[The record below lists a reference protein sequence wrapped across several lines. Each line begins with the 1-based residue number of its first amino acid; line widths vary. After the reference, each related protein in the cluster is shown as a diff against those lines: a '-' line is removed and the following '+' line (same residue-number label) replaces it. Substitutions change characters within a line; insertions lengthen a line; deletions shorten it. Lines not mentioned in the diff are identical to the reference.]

1 MWQGVYTVPNGLSD
15 PCLWSLT
22 RRNVSGS
29 MSTSIIAETGLCHH
43 FKILLCHHYLLV
55 RPYILDSQL
64 KNLFFNTALKWT
76 VLGFTSDSNNGFD
89 SDLICRESCLTW
101 SWMLSVES
109 VRFSCSLESVR
120 LKLFDLTV
128 TWGKTELGENEWS
141 RLIRG
146 SAPKVSSILFV
157 MGFLKSFGVDIWT
170 FRLFTVDL
178 PKPSTSI
185 VSEHFS
191 EIQFA
196 DILVTEL
203 VPNSL

>member
-1 MWQGVYTVPNGLSD
+1 MGEVVHTVPNGLSD

-43 FKILLCHHYLLV
+43 FKIFLSP
-55 RPYILDSQL
+55 PYILDSQL

-76 VLGFTSDSNNGFD
+76 VLGFTSDSNKGFD
-89 SDLICRESCLTW
+89 SDLIWRESCRTW
-101 SWMLSVES
+101 SCMLSVES

-120 LKLFDLTV
+120 LKLFDLT
-128 TWGKTELGENEWS
+128 WGRTELGENEWS

-170 FRLFTVDL
+170 FLLFTVDL

-185 VSEHFS
+185 VSKNFN
-191 EIQFA
+191 EIQITLTNSE
-196 DILVTEL
+196 DSLILTRYV
-203 VPNSL
+203 

>member
-1 MWQGVYTVPNGLSD
+1 MFVKSNPSQCFRKYVNINNSRNGSVVTILKFLS
-15 PCLWSLT
+15 P
-22 RRNVSGS
+22 
-29 MSTSIIAETGLCHH
+29 
-43 FKILLCHHYLLV
+43 
-55 RPYILDSQL
+55 PYILDSQL

-89 SDLICRESCLTW
+89 SDLIWRESCRTW
-101 SWMLSVES
+101 SCMLSVES

-120 LKLFDLTV
+120 LKLFDF
-128 TWGKTELGENEWS
+128 TWGRTELGENEWS

-170 FRLFTVDL
+170 FLLETVDL

-185 VSEHFS
+185 VSENF
-191 EIQFA
+191 EW
-196 DILVTEL
+196 
-203 VPNSL
+203 NSIHSHG